1 MLPRSPNPSTGRTK
15 TSLRQVPRCLAL
27 LLGLVLL
34 GVGVAPHSE
43 EMGIDVSHWQ
53 GDVDWKKVQ
62 AHGIKFAFVKATEG
76 LAPKDPKFDR
86 NWKALKDVDLIRGAY
101 HFLDPTIDGRKQ
113 ARHFLAT
120 VNFAPG
126 DIIPVVDV
134 ERLKRT
140 SNAELHRQL
149 VRFLDEVK
157 TRTGLNC
164 MIYVSPAFWKEHL
177 APEEKTP
184 RTNHLWV
191 AAYEVKDPP
200 TIAGLP
206 AWSVWQYTRKGKVPG
221 VAGETDR
228 NRSRS
233 LNRIRIAV
241 NWRAPDDGR
250 R

>member
-1 MLPRSPNPSTGRTK
+1 MPRY
-15 TSLRQVPRCLAL
+15 LAL
-27 LLGLVLL
+27 LLGLLLL
-34 GVGVAPHSE
+34 GVGVAPQSE

-53 GDVDWKKVQ
+53 GDVDWRKVQ

-76 LAPKDPKFDR
+76 LAPKDPRFDR

-101 HFLDPTIDGRKQ
+101 HFLDPAIDGRKQ
-113 ARHFLAT
+113 ARHFLET
-120 VNFAPG
+120 VKFAPG

-157 TRTGLNC
+157 ARTELNC
-164 MIYVSPAFWKEHL
+164 MIYVSPEFWKEHL
-177 APEEKTP
+177 ASNEKSP

-191 AAYEVKDPP
+191 AAYGVKDPP

-206 AWSVWQYTRKGKVPG
+206 AWSVWQYTRKGTVPG
-221 VAGETDR
+221 VEGETDR

-233 LNRIRIAV
+233 LNRVRIAV
-241 NWRAPDDGR
+241 DWRAPDDAR